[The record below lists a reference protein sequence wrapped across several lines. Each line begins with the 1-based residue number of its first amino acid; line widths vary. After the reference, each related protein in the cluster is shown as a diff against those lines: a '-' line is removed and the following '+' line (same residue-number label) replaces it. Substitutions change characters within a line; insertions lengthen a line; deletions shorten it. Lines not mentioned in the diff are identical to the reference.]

1 MPGRVARHEIIFGS
15 PGQTM
20 TLIHDSIDRVN
31 FMPGVLLAVKYVSK
45 MHLKCI

>member
-1 MPGRVARHEIIFGS
+1 
-15 PGQTM
+15 M

-45 MHLKCI
+45 MHRSKPRKTHMIYGIEKILGF